1 MAALALDSRHRGA
14 RPERRGR
21 LTAPEVDRGRATS
34 IHIRSVDPREPWAD
48 IGAMANPRHGILGMD
63 QNDEI
68 ALPLENEPPGLD
80 GDQAVLLARLILD
93 AGRVLDADG
102 EAARAFL
109 QQAAGL
115 LAAQIEHL
123 AADAP
128 RGRLAPWQ
136 VKRAI
141 RFIDENADRRFHVRE
156 IAAAV
161 RLSPSYFSH
170 AFKDSFGRAA
180 KAYIIERRLERAKR
194 LMIESSDSLAQIAAA
209 CGFADQAHFSR
220 TFNTW
225 VGETP
230 SRWRQ
235 AVRVPAAALAADA
248 ELDALSSRL
257 RFAAKRLASEAQA
270 LANDDLA
277 GGELGAVVIDHPQR
291 LAI

>member
-1 MAALALDSRHRGA
+1 MAD
-14 RPERRGR
+14 
-21 LTAPEVDRGRATS
+21 
-34 IHIRSVDPREPWAD
+34 
-48 IGAMANPRHGILGMD
+48 PRHGILGMD
-63 QNDEI
+63 EDDEI
-68 ALPLENEPPGLD
+68 AGAIGNEPPGLD

-93 AGRVLDADG
+93 AGRVIDADA

-123 AADAP
+123 DADTP

-194 LMIESSDSLAQIAAA
+194 LMIESSESLAQIAAA

-235 AVRVPAAALAADA
+235 SVRVPAAALAADA

-257 RFAAKRLASEAQA
+257 RSTAKRLGAETYEPTVDDAT
-270 LANDDLA
+270 LAERSLA
-277 GGELGAVVIDHPQR
+277 PPGLLHPQTIA
-291 LAI
+291 L